1 MNMNLHDALLLSIV
15 FLSAAVIAV
24 PLFRYVKLGSVIG
37 YLVAGALI
45 APYVKSQVEDTQA
58 ILNFSELGIVL
69 FLFLIGLEINPRNLW
84 QMRHQVFG
92 LGALQMLICAL
103 VFGLISW
110 FFPFGWQAA
119 LIIGLCLAF
128 SSTAIALQNLGE
140 SGELVTPAGRLQLAI
155 LLFQDIAVVPV
166 LALVIFLAPE
176 PTSGDMHWG
185 LDIALKLGT
194 LILLYLAGRY
204 LLNYLF
210 RFVSRANSRDTFTA
224 LALLVVLASAALM
237 EVVGM
242 SMALGG
248 FIAGIVLSESEY
260 RHQVESEIEP
270 FKSIILGIFFL
281 AVGMS
286 IDWGLLAQYADLVFW
301 LCLLY
306 LLVKMIV
313 LFFIA
318 RLSRLPIA
326 DALKVAVNISQG
338 GEFAFIVVQ
347 AATDHAILGGAPG
360 QVLTLLIALSMIL
373 SALLLFALPYVLQ
386 RIQTKAAPINRPYDE
401 ITEQDGS
408 VIIVGFGR
416 FGQVLARVLNGQN
429 IPFVAVDKDARQVDF
444 ARRFGTKVYYGDPA
458 DLKLLRAAGAEK
470 ALCMAICIDGI
481 ETSVKIIKQAR
492 RHFPQL
498 KLLARARDRVHARR
512 LLEAGLEPEAIYR
525 ELFDSSLKM
534 TGDMLE
540 ALNFT
545 PVRSREIAGIF
556 RDFDQQMLQEDF
568 SNLSRKELQQRSK
581 DYLKELESLF
591 TREKK

>member
-1 MNMNLHDALLLSIV
+1 MNLHDALTLGLV
-15 FLSAAVIAV
+15 LLSAAVIAV

-45 APYVKSQVEDTQA
+45 APYVKGQVADTQT
-58 ILNFSELGIVL
+58 ILNFSEIGVVL

-92 LGALQMLICAL
+92 LGAMQMLVCAL
-103 VFGLISW
+103 IFGAISLL
-110 FFPFGWQAA
+110 FPVDWAMA

-155 LLFQDIAVVPV
+155 LLFQDMMVVPV
-166 LALVIFLAPE
+166 LALVVILAPE
-176 PTSGDMHWG
+176 PASGDMHW
-185 LDIALKLGT
+185 ALAVALPIGA
-194 LILLYLAGRY
+194 ILLLYFGGRRF
-204 LLNYLF
+204 LNYLF

-224 LALLVVLASAALM
+224 LALLVVLASATLM
-237 EVVGM
+237 EAVGM

-270 FKSIILGIFFL
+270 FKSIILAIFFL

-286 IDWGLLAQYADLVFW
+286 IDWILLTQYAILVFW
-301 LCLLY
+301 LCLFY
-306 LLVKMIV
+306 LLLKMVV
-313 LFFIA
+313 LFLIA
-318 RLSRLPIA
+318 RLSRLSTA

-338 GEFAFIVVQ
+338 GEFAFIIIQ

-360 QVLTLLIALSMIL
+360 QVLTLLIALSMII
-373 SALLLFALPYVLQ
+373 SALLLFALPYVLRRLQ
-386 RIQTKAAPINRPYDE
+386 AQDVPADRPYDE
-401 ITEQDGS
+401 ITAQESS

-470 ALCMAICIDGI
+470 AFCLAICIDGV
-481 ETSVKIIKQAR
+481 ETSVKIVKQAR
-492 RHFPQL
+492 RHFPNL
-498 KLLARARDRVHARR
+498 KLLARARDRGHARR

-534 TGDMLE
+534 TRAMLE
-540 ALNFT
+540 ELNFT
-545 PVRSREIAGIF
+545 PVRSREIANIF
-556 RDFDQQMLQEDF
+556 RDYDQQMLQEDY
-568 SNLSRKELQQRSK
+568 SNLSRDELKQRTK
-581 DYLKELESLF
+581 NYIKELESLF
-591 TREKK
+591 TRAKK